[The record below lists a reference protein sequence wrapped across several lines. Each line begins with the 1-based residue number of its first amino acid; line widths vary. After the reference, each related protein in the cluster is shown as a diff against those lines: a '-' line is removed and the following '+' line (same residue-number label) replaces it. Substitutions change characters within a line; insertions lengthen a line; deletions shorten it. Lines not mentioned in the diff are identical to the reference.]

1 MALKR
6 PSLRQLTPVFSVL
19 FFAVALWL
27 MRGELKD
34 FRYRDVVQFLSALP
48 RIRLF
53 EAFALTALGYAALT
67 GYDALALRY
76 SGIKL
81 PYPKVA
87 FASFTASSF
96 SNTLGYPLFTG
107 TPLRVRLYSGW
118 GLSALD
124 VTRVVTFSFLT
135 FWLGVLTLAGV
146 TFVIEP
152 RAVEQVLHLEVWAA
166 RALGGA
172 FLGALTGYVL
182 VNARRT
188 RPLAVGGIEL
198 ILPGPDLALGQIA
211 IASLDWALAG
221 AALYALVPDSWG
233 INFPSFLAIFL
244 LAQVTGLVSQV
255 PGGLGVFESLMILLL
270 PRELKRQEILGCLV
284 AFRAIYYFCPLIAST
299 VLLAIHEVMGR
310 REQLGRV
317 ARFFGKRAPSIVPQV
332 FAATTFLG
340 GAILLVSGATPA
352 VRSRLSWLNALLPL
366 PVVEVSHFVGS
377 LAGVGLLFLAAGLQ
391 RRLDAAYQLTVA
403 LLSTGIVVSL
413 LKGLDYEEAITLSL
427 MLVSLIPCRR
437 HFYRRASLT
446 SQPFTPRWIT
456 AISVVLFGSLWLGL
470 FAYQHVDYSN
480 DLWWR
485 FTLNPGGNASRFLR
499 AAVGVLAVA
508 LAIALERLMRPAAP
522 EPSLPTPADLDRAAA
537 VAARA
542 RRTYSYLALLGDKE
556 LLFNEAGTA
565 FVMYGI
571 MRRSWVAMGDPV
583 GPEEDRIDLAW
594 RFRELSDRHGGW
606 PVFYQVGE
614 RDLYLYA
621 DLGLTLLKLG
631 QEGRV
636 PLPDFTLEG
645 RERKTLRWAHRKS
658 VNEGYRFEVVPESA
672 VPAHLPAIR
681 RISDAWLAEKSVRE
695 KGFSLGYF
703 DEEYLKRFPLALI
716 KKEGEIVAFANLWRG
731 AEQEEISIDLM
742 RHLPDV
748 ESIVMDYLF
757 LELMLLGK
765 AEGFRWFNLGMAPL
779 SGLENRALAPLW
791 SRLGSMV
798 FRHGEH
804 FYNFQGL
811 RQYKEKF
818 DPVWSPRYLA
828 TPAGLA
834 MPRVLADVAALIA
847 GGLGG
852 VVRR

>member
-1 MALKR
+1 MALSR
-6 PSLRQLTPVFSVL
+6 PSLRKLTPLLSVL
-19 FFAVALWL
+19 FFGVALWL
-27 MRGELKD
+27 MRGELEE
-34 FRYRDVVQFLSALP
+34 FRYRDVVRFLDSLP
-48 RIRLF
+48 RVRFF
-53 EAFALTALGYAALT
+53 EALALTALGYLALT

-146 TFVIEP
+146 TFVVEP
-152 RAVEQVLHLEVWAA
+152 HAVEQVLHLQVWAA
-166 RALGGA
+166 RAVGGA
-172 FLGALTGYVL
+172 ILGLLIAYVI
-182 VNARRT
+182 VNARLK
-188 RPLAVGGIEL
+188 RPLSFRGIDL
-198 ILPGPDLALGQIA
+198 VLPGTRLALGQIG

-221 AALYALVPDSWG
+221 AALYALVPDAWG

-244 LAQVTGLVSQV
+244 LAQVAGLVSQV

-270 PRELKRQEILGCLV
+270 PRELPRHQILGCLV

-299 VLLAIHEVMGR
+299 VLLAAHEVIGR
-310 REQLGRV
+310 REQLGKV
-317 ARFFGKRAPSIVPQV
+317 ARFFGKRAPSVVPQV
-332 FAATTFLG
+332 LAATTFLG

-352 VRSRLSWLNALLPL
+352 VGSRLSWLNALLPL
-366 PVVEVSHFVGS
+366 PVIEVSHFVGS

-391 RRLDAAYQLTVA
+391 RRLDAAYQLAVI
-403 LLSTGIVVSL
+403 LLGTGIIVSI
-413 LKGLDYEEAITLSL
+413 LKGLDYEEAVILSL
-427 MLVSLIPCRR
+427 MLASLLPCRR
-437 HFYRRASLT
+437 HFYRKASLT
-446 SQPFTPRWIT
+446 SESFTPSWIT
-456 AISVVLFGSLWLGL
+456 AISVVIFGSLWLGF
-470 FAYQHVDYSN
+470 FAYKRVDYSN
-480 DLWWR
+480 DLWWQ
-485 FTLNPGGNASRFLR
+485 FTLRHGGNASRFLR
-499 AAVGVLAVA
+499 AGVAVLGVA

-522 EPSLPTPADLDRAAA
+522 EPSLPNPVDLDQAA
-537 VAARA
+537 VIAASS
-542 RRTYSYLALLGDKE
+542 RRTYAYLALLGDKE
-556 LLFNEAGTA
+556 VLFNQAGTA

-583 GPEEDRIDLAW
+583 GPEADRIDLAW
-594 RFRELSDRHGGW
+594 RFRELSDQHGGW

-636 PLPDFTLEG
+636 PLPDFSLEG
-645 RERKTLRWAHRKS
+645 RDRKTLRWAHRKS
-658 VNEGYRFEVVPESA
+658 VNEGYRFEVVPEA
-672 VPAHLPAIR
+672 GVPEILPEIKA
-681 RISDAWLAEKSVRE
+681 ISDSWLGEKSVRE
-695 KGFSLGYF
+695 KGFSLGYY
-703 DEEYLKRFPLALI
+703 DEEYLKRFPLALV
-716 KKEGEIVAFANLWRG
+716 KKEDKIVAFANLWRG

-742 RHLPDV
+742 RHLPDIG
-748 ESIVMDYLF
+748 SIVMDYLF
-757 LELMLLGK
+757 IELMLLGK

-779 SGLENRALAPLW
+779 AGLENRALAPLW

-818 DPVWSPRYLA
+818 DPVWSSRYLA
-828 TPAGLA
+828 TPAGLV

>member
-1 MALKR
+1 MAFSR
-6 PSLRQLTPVFSVL
+6 PSLRKLTPLLSVL
-19 FFAVALWL
+19 FFGVALWL
-27 MRGELKD
+27 MRGELQE
-34 FRYRDVVQFLSALP
+34 FRYRDVVQFLDALP
-48 RIRLF
+48 RIRVF
-53 EAFALTALGYAALT
+53 EALTLTALGYLALT

-107 TPLRVRLYSGW
+107 TPLRVRLYSAW

-135 FWLGVLTLAGV
+135 FWLGVLTLAGI

-152 RAVEQVLHLEVWAA
+152 REVQQVLHLQVWAA
-166 RALGGA
+166 RAVGGA
-172 FLGALTGYVL
+172 ILGLLTAYVL
-182 VNARRT
+182 VNARLK
-188 RPLAVGGIEL
+188 RPLTFRGVEL
-198 ILPGPDLALGQIA
+198 VLPGTKLALAQIGV
-211 IASLDWALAG
+211 ASLDWALAG

-233 INFPSFLAIFL
+233 IHFPSFLATFL
-244 LAQVTGLVSQV
+244 LAQVAGLVSQV

-270 PRELKRQEILGCLV
+270 PPELPRQQILGCLV

-299 VLLAIHEVMGR
+299 VLLAVHEVSGR
-310 REQLGRV
+310 REQIGKV
-317 ARFFGKRAPSIVPQV
+317 ARFFGRRAPSIAPQV

-352 VRSRLSWLNALLPL
+352 VGSRLSWLNALLPL
-366 PVVEVSHFVGS
+366 PVIEASHFLGS
-377 LAGVGLLFLAAGLQ
+377 LVGVGLLFLAAGLQ
-391 RRLDAAYQLTVA
+391 RRLDAAYQLAVI
-403 LLSTGIVVSL
+403 LLGTGIVVSL
-413 LKGLDYEEAITLSL
+413 LKGLDYEEAIILSL
-427 MLVSLIPCRR
+427 MLASLIPCRR

-446 SQPFTPRWIT
+446 SESFTPRWIT
-456 AISVVLFGSLWLGL
+456 AISVVIFGSLWLGF
-470 FAYQHVDYSN
+470 FAYKRVDYSN
-480 DLWWR
+480 DLWWQ
-485 FTLNPGGNASRFLR
+485 FTLRRGGNASRFLR
-499 AAVGVLAVA
+499 AGVAVLGVA

-522 EPSLPTPADLDRAAA
+522 EPSLPNPVDLDKAGE
-537 VAARA
+537 VAATS
-542 RRTYSYLALLGDKE
+542 RRTYAYLALLGDKE
-556 LLFNEAGTA
+556 ILFNKSGSA

-594 RFRELSDRHGGW
+594 RFRELSDQHGGW

-636 PLPDFTLEG
+636 PLPDFSLEG
-645 RERKTLRWAHRKS
+645 RDRKTLRWAHRKS
-658 VNEGYRFEVVPESA
+658 INEGYRFEVVPEA
-672 VPAHLPAIR
+672 GVPEILPEIKA
-681 RISDAWLAEKSVRE
+681 ISDSWLAEKSVRE
-695 KGFSLGYF
+695 KGFSLGYY
-703 DEEYLKRFPLALI
+703 DEDYLRRFPLALI
-716 KKEGEIVAFANLWRG
+716 RKEEKIVAFANLWRG

-748 ESIVMDYLF
+748 SSIVMDYLF
-757 LELMLLGK
+757 IELMLLGK
-765 AEGFRWFNLGMAPL
+765 NEGFRWFNLGMAPL
-779 SGLENRALAPLW
+779 AGLENSALAPLW

-818 DPVWSPRYLA
+818 DPVWSSRYLA
-828 TPAGLA
+828 TPAGLV